1 MIPSLLPLPS
11 PLQVLLLP
19 CPQHTVHQ
27 GNLSPSVSSTHCSS
41 GIAVGGCNFA
51 TVWLCCPYNHIPTF
65 CTASLPVDMKYLKL
79 IKWRSPAGV
88 LREYRLVEHVSTK
101 WRQFGTQITLTQ
113 NTMDGWFSDTHD
125 TESCWERVMQAWLQ
139 GRGKEEYPPTW
150 EGLFKLLQDIRKEA
164 VVPVLREAVD
174 RAVLPGTSMLSS
186 KVCNYQLN
194 CVCFSTR
201 SFPVMSVLLLLLFKR
216 GIYNCS
222 SNCFS
227 FMHSILSPLP
237 HAQYVSN

>member
-1 MIPSLLPLPS
+1 M
-11 PLQVLLLP
+11 
-19 CPQHTVHQ
+19 
-27 GNLSPSVSSTHCSS
+27 
-41 GIAVGGCNFA
+41 
-51 TVWLCCPYNHIPTF
+51 
-65 CTASLPVDMKYLKL
+65 
-79 IKWRSPAGV
+79 
-88 LREYRLVEHVSTK
+88 EHLSTK

-113 NTMDGWFSDTHD
+113 NTMDGWFSDTRD

-139 GRGKEEYPPTW
+139 GRGKKEYPPTW
-150 EGLFKLLQDIRKEA
+150 EGLYKLLRDVRKEA

-222 SNCFS
+222 SNCLS
-227 FMHSILSPLP
+227 FMHSILSPL
-237 HAQYVSN
+237 HMHSMFQIKMLLFSHSWRSERSECSHSQVIKIEICDI